1 MIKFADIVFK
11 VSQALSKES
20 LPCGSLT
27 EDEEEDVSA
36 AGTTLKVEAITFA
49 NGGDNFAI
57 YIPIFASQT
66 ITGNIVTLLIFF
78 ILVAVK
84 CFLGYKLVKT
94 PLVAKVL

>member
-1 MIKFADIVFK
+1 M
-11 VSQALSKES
+11 SKES

-27 EDEEEDVSA
+27 EDVSA

-84 CFLGYKLVKT
+84 CFLGYKLVKN